1 MGVGGEVDP
10 KPHQQGQGW
19 GAIGVGE
26 GGGEC
31 VCSRNGGV
39 CIRYRVQCAL
49 ADLFIGQGHQV
60 ECALAKWV
68 RANLDPPT
76 SRTEAL
82 NPKQP
87 HLKPKPQK
95 P

>member
-1 MGVGGEVDP
+1 MRRLPPSAHGRGGVPWGLGAKSTPSRISRGKGGVIL
-10 KPHQQGQGW
+10 GW
-19 GAIGVGE
+19 GR

-76 SRTEAL
+76 SKT
-82 NPKQP
+82 
-87 HLKPKPQK
+87 
-95 P
+95 